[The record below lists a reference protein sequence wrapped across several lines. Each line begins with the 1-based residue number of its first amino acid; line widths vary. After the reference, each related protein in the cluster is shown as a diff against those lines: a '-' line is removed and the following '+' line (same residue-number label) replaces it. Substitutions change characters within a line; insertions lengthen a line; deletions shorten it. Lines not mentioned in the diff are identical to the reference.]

1 VGGEGDKEVLA
12 VVSTVLFVYAHEK
25 TGGANL
31 LKCFHLNN
39 IFV

>member
-1 VGGEGDKEVLA
+1 VSGEDKEVLA
-12 VVSTVLFVYAHEK
+12 VDYMVLFVYAHEK
-25 TGGANL
+25 NTGGGNL